1 MRTIYHSI
9 LIYLLIS
16 QLLFII
22 IWNSTSN
29 HVTKLSNNL
38 STIACNTDPLY
49 SMPTACEGGAQL
61 FASSLQQKSMPLQPK
76 YGPYRENYAVSDKN
90 LSLRGRRQISRPK
103 HCPRDK
109 SLSPCSQYLL
119 KEKVL
124 APCDRNN
131 VLAAKATAILSPRQ
145 FQMKLRWNRPRP
157 NCHRH
162 HRSSRHLCSC
172 CHLPRPVSSFRRRWT
187 TTIQQ

>member
-1 MRTIYHSI
+1 MLNAERPRECPRPSGGSFHSFYLDSGQEASCSTSMRTIYHSI

-61 FASSLQQKSMPLQPK
+61 FASSLQQKSMPLRPK
-76 YGPYRENYAVSDKN
+76 YGPYKENYAVADKN

-103 HCPRDK
+103 YCPRDK
-109 SLSPCSQYLL
+109 SLSSCSQN
-119 KEKVL
+119 L
-124 APCDRNN
+124 A
-131 VLAAKATAILSPRQ
+131 LTTKAS
-145 FQMKLRWNRPRP
+145 
-157 NCHRH
+157 
-162 HRSSRHLCSC
+162 
-172 CHLPRPVSSFRRRWT
+172 LPSAVMPSE
-187 TTIQQ
+187 